1 MIFFLTFVSTIV
13 LSYLI
18 IRSKAMLAAENL
30 RGSHTGNI
38 ATSGGLAI
46 FIPFACAVIYFNT
59 NFDLNTV
66 LLLGLITFVGFI
78 DDILDLSQFI
88 RIAIQIILSIMFAAS
103 YLSND
108 IIDILITSFFIVY
121 VINSLNFF
129 DGIDLLVSSQMIF
142 IFISLL
148 LIIYTTSSIS
158 FEFSSNLEFIM
169 LVCISSL
176 IAFSLFNYPP
186 ASLFL
191 GSSGAYF
198 LGFLLSIIFAILIFH
213 QTISIYTCLILYS
226 VPMVDTSV
234 ALITRFFC
242 KFKNEISKNEAF
254 IKSIYF
260 SFKRIILIPHSLHNY
275 QIMSRK
281 YNSHLKS
288 TLLITILNIVWCL
301 PLAMTSHFYS
311 EYSIIALLTAI
322 MPYMII
328 CIYNKTGIEK
338 Y

>member
-1 MIFFLTFVSTIV
+1 MIFLLTFVSTLFI
-13 LSYLI
+13 SYLI

-30 RGSHTGNI
+30 RGSHIGNI

-46 FIPFACAVIYFNT
+46 FIPFAYTALYFN
-59 NFDLNTV
+59 NSFDLHLV
-66 LLLGLITFVGFI
+66 LLLGLITFLGFI
-78 DDILDLSQFI
+78 DDILDLSHFI
-88 RIAIQIILSIMFAAS
+88 RISIQILLSIIFAAT

-108 IIDILITSFFIVY
+108 IIDILITSFFIIY

-148 LIIYTTSSIS
+148 LLIYTASGIS
-158 FEFSSNLEFIM
+158 TEFSMSLIFIM
-169 LVCISSL
+169 LACISSL
-176 IAFSLFNYPP
+176 IGFSLFNYPP
-186 ASLFL
+186 ATLFL
-191 GSSGAYF
+191 GSSGTYF
-198 LGFLLSIIFAILIFH
+198 LGFLLSIIFAILIYN

-226 VPMVDTSV
+226 VPMVDTSM

-242 KFKNEISKNEAF
+242 KFKNEISKNEVF
-254 IKSIYF
+254 IKSIYHAL
-260 SFKRIILIPHSLHNY
+260 KRIILIPHSLHNY

-281 YNSHLKS
+281 YKSHLKS
-288 TLLITILNIVWCL
+288 TLLITILNIIWCL
-301 PLAMTSHFYS
+301 PLAMMSHLYS
-311 EYSIIALLTAI
+311 EYSIIALIAAI
-322 MPYMII
+322 IPYVII